1 MDTSPDV
8 LAEQVRLKRSAIDND
23 LELLRVK
30 VQRKRPTRDDAIRW
44 GRWAAPVVAGTAGL
58 WWWTKR
64 RHAVDSLDD
73 LLAHALSDLYQSERQ
88 MVPALQRLSERACD
102 PELKSAF
109 VAHALETSVHVE
121 RLERVFRAIGARPKR
136 QRRADGIAG
145 LMGESERLLN
155 RKIDRDVRDAWLIA
169 SAQRIEHVEISGYGT
184 ARTYAEMLGFHR
196 AAQLLQE
203 TLDEERAADE
213 KLTKIARRFINPQA
227 IRSQDLSAYGSR
239 H

>member
-44 GRWAAPVVAGTAGL
+44 ARWAAPVVAGTAGV

-64 RHAVDSLDD
+64 RRAVDSLEA
-73 LLAHALSDLYQSERQ
+73 LLTHTLSNLYQSEQQ
-88 MVPALQRLSERACD
+88 MVPALQRLAERASD
-102 PELKSAF
+102 PELKNAF
-109 VAHALETSVHVE
+109 VAHALDTEVHVD
-121 RLERVFRAIGARPKR
+121 RLERIFRAIGGKPKHR
-136 QRRADGIAG
+136 RRADGVIG
-145 LMGESERLLN
+145 LLDESERLLN
-155 RKIDRDVRDAWLIA
+155 RKIDPDVRDAWLIA

-184 ARTYAEMLGFHR
+184 ARTYAEMLGFER
-196 AAQLLQE
+196 AATLLQA

-213 KLTKIARRFINPQA
+213 KLTRIARRFVNPQA
-227 IRSQDLSAYGSR
+227 SRSARANGS
-239 H
+239 